1 MQALTKIFGQGSLV
15 EIFLT
20 SNGGASISEIAR
32 KQAESKQKND
42 EFWSAVSDAKAGVHT
57 KVISFVGAGDSTPR
71 KILGAVL
78 TPEKIREV
86 GEVGERDAKTAV
98 FMHGLKIFKDVQK
111 RLEGTNPM
119 DLWHLVVETMPE
131 APQYPERHGVE
142 FPEAPKRPVS
152 AKRGS
157 LNDTKVFMEM
167 DNMEE
172 LIQNLD
178 PKVRDRFDFDFWK
191 KSLELNSQAAA
202 TGKLTTGKDAFFRE
216 LVKPLPKGGEQITQA
231 GVVVT
236 QWEHAYSQETL
247 EELSRV
253 RDELQKRYNSLQQ
266 QLNGC
271 RKQVKDAVREY
282 NLAEERRYQS
292 DWSEYT
298 TRRTK
303 YDAEVEKLQAQEESR
318 FQAALD
324 AYRVLREKY
333 EGELER
339 IRSAAETLRQ
349 QALSEMA
356 SLLVRTE

>member
-1 MQALTKIFGQGSLV
+1 MEKLTKIFGSLV
-15 EIFLT
+15 GTFLT
-20 SNGGASISEIAR
+20 SDGGASVSQIGR
-32 KQAESKQKND
+32 LQAEAKQEND
-42 EFWSAVSDAKAGVHT
+42 SFWATVADAKAGVHT

-86 GEVGERDAKTAV
+86 GEVGQRDAKTAV

-111 RLEGTNPM
+111 RLENMNPM
-119 DLWHLVVETMPE
+119 ELWHLVAETMPE
-131 APQYPERHGVE
+131 APQYPERQGVE
-142 FPEAPKRPVS
+142 FPEAPKKPAL

-172 LIQNLD
+172 LIQNLN
-178 PKVRDRFDFDFWK
+178 PAVRDRFDFDFWK

-202 TGKLTTGKDAFFRE
+202 IGKLTTGKDAFFRE

-253 RDELQKRYNSLQQ
+253 RDELQKRYNSLEQ
-266 QLNGC
+266 QLNSC
-271 RKQVKDAVREY
+271 RKQVKDAVRAY
-282 NLAEERRYQS
+282 NLDEERRYQT
-292 DWSEYT
+292 DWSEYAA
-298 TRRTK
+298 RRTE

-318 FQAALD
+318 FQAALEV
-324 AYRVLREKY
+324 YRSLREKY

-349 QALSEMA
+349 QALSELA
-356 SLLVRTE
+356 GLRVRTE